1 MQQRAKWTGAE
12 IERLVKEQ
20 KRSGK
25 SVPQF
30 CAAHGIEA
38 NTFYNWRQRFKENT
52 GGFAR
57 VESSERIS
65 LQLESGVT
73 IRVDREDLKAV
84 LEALK

>member
-1 MQQRAKWTGAE
+1 MRKTEAE

-30 CAAHGIEA
+30 CAAHGIET
-38 NTFYNWRQRFKENT
+38 NTFYNWRQRFRENAE
-52 GGFAR
+52 GFAR
-57 VESSERIS
+57 VDTGERIS

-73 IRVDREDLKAV
+73 VRVAREDLKAV